1 MMTGA
6 LLIFED
12 ITRKIQL
19 ENQLL
24 QAEKL
29 SSIGLFAAGIAHEVN
44 TPLAGISSYAQI
56 LLKEAREDDPN
67 REILRKIEA
76 QSFRASEIINNLLN
90 FARVSE
96 SDVKSV
102 KLNSLMNETFSLL
115 EHSFKAAN
123 IDVDMELDASLPA
136 TIGNGSRLQ
145 QVFMNLFVNARD
157 AMPEGGR
164 LSVRTAARN
173 SQLVVEIRDT
183 GEGISPEAIQQ
194 IYDPFFTTKPVGKGT
209 GLGLAVSYG
218 IVQEHSGRIA
228 VDSRPGEGTTFT
240 IHLPLKRLN

>member
-1 MMTGA
+1 MMAGS

-29 SSIGLFAAGIAHEVN
+29 SSIGLFAAGVAHEVN

-56 LLKEAREDDPN
+56 LLKEAREGEPN
-67 REILRKIEA
+67 REILRKIET

-164 LSVRTAARN
+164 LSVRTTTRN
-173 SQLVVEIRDT
+173 SQLVVDVRDT
-183 GEGISPEAIQQ
+183 GE
-194 IYDPFFTTKPVGKGT
+194 
-209 GLGLAVSYG
+209 
-218 IVQEHSGRIA
+218 
-228 VDSRPGEGTTFT
+228 
-240 IHLPLKRLN
+240 

>member
-1 MMTGA
+1 
-6 LLIFED
+6 
-12 ITRKIQL
+12 
-19 ENQLL
+19 
-24 QAEKL
+24 
-29 SSIGLFAAGIAHEVN
+29 
-44 TPLAGISSYAQI
+44 
-56 LLKEAREDDPN
+56 
-67 REILRKIEA
+67 
-76 QSFRASEIINNLLN
+76 
-90 FARVSE
+90 
-96 SDVKSV
+96 
-102 KLNSLMNETFSLL
+102 MNETFSLL

-164 LSVRTAARN
+164 LSVRTATRN
-173 SQLVVEIRDT
+173 SQLVVEIGDT
-183 GEGISPEAIQQ
+183 GEGISPEAIKQ

>member
-1 MMTGA
+1 M
-6 LLIFED
+6 
-12 ITRKIQL
+12 
-19 ENQLL
+19 
-24 QAEKL
+24 
-29 SSIGLFAAGIAHEVN
+29 N

-56 LLKEAREDDPN
+56 LLKEAREGEPN
-67 REILRKIEA
+67 REILRKIET

-164 LSVRTAARN
+164 LSVRTTTRN
-173 SQLVVEIRDT
+173 SQLVVEVRDT
-183 GEGISPEAIQQ
+183 GEGISPEAFKQ